1 MRNRGYLLA
10 LVVLILDQI
19 SKYWVLEVIRLP
31 ELGGIDVLPFFRL
44 TFVGNIG
51 VSMGMLQADS
61 DTGRWLLT
69 LVTAGI
75 ALAVAMW
82 LRREKDPVDVAAL
95 GLVLGGAIGNI
106 LDRIRFGYV
115 VDFLHF
121 FWEQYSFWVFN
132 VADAAITVGVILLLA
147 RAVLAKP
154 GPEPRPDARPNAR
167 DAKDA

>member
-1 MRNRGYLLA
+1 MAKRGYSLA
-10 LVVLILDQI
+10 ALVLILDQI
-19 SKYWVLEVIRLP
+19 SKYWVLNIIRLP
-31 ELGGIDVLPFFRL
+31 EIGGIDVLPFFRL

-61 DTGRWLLT
+61 DLGRWLLT
-69 LVTAGI
+69 FVTAGI
-75 ALAVAMW
+75 ALAVASW
-82 LRREKDPVDVAAL
+82 LRREKHPVDVAAL

-106 LDRIRFGYV
+106 LDRVRFGYV

-132 VADAAITVGVILLLA
+132 LADAAITVGVILLLA

-154 GPEPRPDARPNAR
+154 GPQGEPNTGNRNDA
-167 DAKDA
+167 